1 MWQAPQTIIELL
13 KRNVTDFATREAVV
27 SVEYG
32 TGNWVRQSWQ
42 EVDQASN
49 KVACGLAALG
59 VRQGQKVAFML
70 TNCIECYHLYLGIH
84 KLGAVFV
91 PINVRLVPRE
101 VSHIV
106 ENSDADFIVAGAEF
120 LGLVDETREKL
131 NIQKVVGLEK
141 VGIEL
146 PEWAVSYADLVN
158 NNGGVPLVSINS
170 DDVADILYTSGTTG
184 LPKGVVL
191 TEGSKV
197 ACGRM
202 MGASFDFSRLH
213 YGAPTVQNVFPFFTS
228 SGCSSVVMMW
238 LYYGFRVVL
247 EAEFDVEGTLATM
260 AREKSTCYGGAPAM
274 FIFLLSHPKFKEFDT
289 SSLKMLISGAA
300 AMPGEVI
307 RKLDAAWPGIN
318 IFNLYA
324 LTEAGTGGTTLSAAD
339 AQRKIGSIGHPLA
352 PDQELR
358 IVDND
363 GKDMPVGEVG
373 QIVLRG
379 PNIMKE
385 YYRNPEATA
394 ETLRE
399 GWLYTGDMGYCD
411 SEGYLFYTDRS
422 KDMIVRGGNNVY
434 SVEVESVVYEHPA
447 VKQCAV
453 IAKPHPQL
461 GEDILAFIVLKD
473 GETLTT
479 EELYNFTIDKL
490 ADYRRP
496 RDIRFVESLPLN
508 PTGKMD
514 KKQIRAKYLDA

>member
-1 MWQAPQTIIELL
+1 MWQSPQTIIELL
-13 KRNVTDFATREAVV
+13 KRNVTDFTDREAVV
-27 SVEYG
+27 SVQYR
-32 TGNWVRQSWQ
+32 TSDWVRQSWQ
-42 EVDQASN
+42 EVDESSDR
-49 KVACGLAALG
+49 VACGLAAIG
-59 VRQGQKVAFML
+59 VRPGQKVAFLL
-70 TNCIECYHLYLGIH
+70 TNSIECYQIYLGIH

-101 VSHIV
+101 VSYII
-106 ENSDADFIVAGAEF
+106 ENSDADFIVSGAEF
-120 LGLVDETREKL
+120 LGQVDEIREQLQVKK
-131 NIQKVVGLEK
+131 IVGLEK
-141 VGIEL
+141 AGIEL
-146 PEWAVSYADLVN
+146 PEWALSFAELIN
-158 NNGGVPLVSINS
+158 NDGKVPSVTINH

-191 TEGSKV
+191 TEGNKV
-197 ACGRM
+197 ACGKL

-247 EAEFDVEGTLATM
+247 EAEFDVTSTLETM
-260 AREKSTCYGGAPAM
+260 AREKSTGYGGAPAM

-289 SSLKMLISGAA
+289 SALNMLISGAA

-339 AQRKIGSIGHPLA
+339 AQRKIGSVGHPLT

-363 GKDMPVGEVG
+363 GKDMPVGEIG

-385 YYRNPEATA
+385 YYKNPQATA
-394 ETLRE
+394 ETLRD

-461 GEDILAFIVLKD
+461 GEDILAFVVLKD
-473 GETLTT
+473 GETLTA

-490 ADYRRP
+490 ADYKRP
-496 RDIRFVESLPLN
+496 RDIRFVDVLPLN

-514 KKQIRAKYLDA
+514 KKRIRAELLDA